1 MDWQLVFN
9 AVGTVATLIV
19 TGYVKFV
26 QIQLNDARHV
36 AVKSAETLQTF
47 QIKVAE
53 NYVTHS
59 DLRKIEDSLVRIEAV
74 LNAKQDK

>member
-26 QIQLNDARHV
+26 QIQLNEARAV
-36 AVKSAETLQTF
+36 ATKAAETLQHF

-53 NYVTHS
+53 NYVTHG